1 MSERH
6 FGFRNK
12 RSKVGTFAKRIEHI
26 KLIPDFFKETCSVL
40 LDLTKTFDNVEH
52 NLLLLKCF
60 RKIDLCPPNFFLAQ
74 HNTMCERHFGFRK
87 KKKYK

>member
-40 LDLTKTFDNVEH
+40 LDLTKSFDNVEH
-52 NLLLLKCF
+52 NLLLLKCKSYGLRGCIHHLLKF
-60 RKIDLCPPNFFLAQ
+60 YLSD
-74 HNTMCERHFGFRK
+74 RK
-87 KKKYK
+87 KMVEIDEKK